1 MKAFTYLL
9 LLLLLA
15 GLGGAAYFYQYIHRP
30 MATEHARMKIGMPEM
45 DQAKAELNKYRE
57 RDSWLKPTTETL
69 TTGLDNEVK
78 AGAAEVVVAENGTVV
93 VNISE
98 KALYTAGSVTFA
110 KDSPQTLAEIAS
122 LLKSLK
128 DLKDKQISIG
138 NVTESIPP
146 QGSGR
151 RKIPGR
157 EARELAA
164 ARSLALV
171 KYLEKNG
178 VAQES
183 LVAAAYPAKQSDRG
197 FKIRDH
203 KTVIII
209 GHPPRPIHEAAAPAP
224 PQTKPAPPPPTTKGS
239 SQTPAASPDKPKP
252 IPIQPAPP
260 RPQ

>member
-15 GLGGAAYFYQYIHRP
+15 GLGGAAYFFQYIYHP
-30 MATEHARMKIGMPEM
+30 MAAEHARMKIGMPEM
-45 DQAKAELNKYRE
+45 DQAKAELNKYRA

-69 TTGLDNEVK
+69 RTGLDKEVK
-78 AGAAEVVVAENGTVV
+78 AGTAEIVAAENGTVV
-93 VNISE
+93 INISE
-98 KALYTAGSVTFA
+98 KVLYTPGSVTFA
-110 KDSPQTLAEIAS
+110 KDSPQTLAEMAS

-138 NVTESIPP
+138 NVTESVPP
-146 QGSGR
+146 QGQGR
-151 RKIPGR
+151 RKTPGR
-157 EARELAA
+157 EARDLAS

-183 LVAAAYPAKQSDRG
+183 LVAAAYPSKGPDQG
-197 FKIRDH
+197 FTIRNH
-203 KTVIII
+203 KTLIII
-209 GHPPRPIHEAAAPAP
+209 GYPPRPVHETTAPAATL
-224 PQTKPAPPPPTTKGS
+224 TKPVPAPTTV
-239 SQTPAASPDKPKP
+239 PAPAQPKP

-260 RPQ
+260 KPQ